1 MSLKREESVGRLR
14 FAFATILLLAGTL
27 HASAQDS
34 PPSSF
39 KRYETPY
46 YIIYSD
52 LEPDRVKEAALRMTR
67 MAEEYQHRTADFS
80 GRIRDQFQFWLFK
93 DAADYFSSGGPAG
106 SAGVYMSHKRLL
118 MGIAGENQRDFTWH
132 IVQHEGF
139 HQFADAVIRGDL
151 PAWLNEGL
159 ADYFGEGLFTG
170 DGFVTGVV
178 PLRRLAAV
186 QDSIKNSRF
195 KPIRSMMLLSRKN
208 WNAALGAGMGGA
220 GANYD
225 QAWSMV
231 HFLAHAENGKYQKAL
246 TQFVLEIGRGR
257 PWDKAWL
264 SSFGPADGFEKQWK
278 DWWLNQPPHQTADLY
293 AKACAMTYAS
303 YIGRAKSQKQTF
315 DNFEEFIS
323 VAKEGNVN
331 VPDNDD
337 WLPPTLLQSAL
348 RMRTEAAKEAAFTFG
363 KDPRG
368 PQVIATMKDG
378 TRILATFDPK
388 ARPSRTKVETDDL
401 TPAIAQAESLLAD
414 QKKQEARKLLT
425 EAIKRN
431 PKSPDA
437 DKARKLLQGIK

>member
-1 MSLKREESVGRLR
+1 MEMLSRY
-14 FAFATILLLAGTL
+14 AILIALVWGAMAALG
-27 HASAQDS
+27 QDS
-34 PPSSF
+34 PPSGF

-52 LEPDRVKEAALRMTR
+52 LETDRVKEAALRMTR
-67 MAEEYQHRTADFS
+67 MAEEYRERTAAFS
-80 GRIRDQFQFWLFK
+80 GEIRDQFQFWLFK
-93 DAADYFSSGGPAG
+93 SAEDYYASGGPAG

-118 MGIAGENQRDFTWH
+118 MGIAGEDPRDFTWH

-159 ADYFGEGLFTG
+159 ADYFGEGIFTG

-178 PLRRLAAV
+178 PLRRLA
-186 QDSIKNSRF
+186 QIQESIKNARF
-195 KPIRSMMLLSRKN
+195 KPIRSMMLLSRKD

-246 TQFVLEIGRGR
+246 TNFVLEIGRGR

-264 SSFGPADGFEKQWK
+264 TCFGPADGFEKQWK
-278 DWWLNQPPHQTADLY
+278 DWWLAQPPHQTADLY
-293 AKACAMTYAS
+293 ARACAMTFAS
-303 YIGRAKSQKQTF
+303 HIGRARSQKQTF
-315 DNFEEFIS
+315 DDFEEFLR
-323 VAKEGNVN
+323 VAKAGEVK

-337 WLPPTLLQSAL
+337 WLPPGLIQRAL
-348 RMRTEAAKEAAFTFG
+348 RMRVEAAKDVDFALG

-368 PQVIATMKDG
+368 PQVVATMKDG

-388 ARPSRTKVETDDL
+388 ARASRTKVEVDDL
-401 TPAIAQAESLLAD
+401 TPAIARAEALLAE
-414 QKKQEARKLLT
+414 QKKQDARKLLT
-425 EAIKRN
+425 DAIKRN
-431 PKSPDA
+431 PKSPDLE
-437 DKARKLLQGIK
+437 KARKLLQGIKG